1 VAEGHGHP
9 LVNVNVKEKVNMKQI
24 SKAWKLDG
32 VSLHTSN
39 HDIHMV
45 DFMSSNSMV
54 ANIKEFIC
62 VPNTIGNACWIE
74 NVIALALK
82 TQHCWVIKR
91 KLLKFIQ

>member
-1 VAEGHGHP
+1 LG
-9 LVNVNVKEKVNMKQI
+9 
-24 SKAWKLDG
+24 G
-32 VSLHTSN
+32 VSLHTLN

-54 ANIKEFIC
+54 ANINNLIKEFIC
-62 VPNTIGNACWIE
+62 VPNMIGNACWIE

-82 TQHCWVIKR
+82 TQHCWEIKR